1 MTTLIQ
7 QAIDCSLQCRWEEA
21 IDLNLEVLAQN
32 PSDVPTLNR
41 LAKCY
46 LQLGDKKSAKETY
59 QKVLVHDKYNSVAL
73 KNLKTINLAVSTVP
87 QELVREDFIENPG
100 LTRTSTLVKVA
111 GREVL
116 ATLSCK
122 QTLLL
127 KPKVRLIS
135 VTTLKGTYVGTL
147 PDDLS
152 LKLKKLLSAGYAYQ
166 VCLKSATDNMASIF
180 IRETKRPHKKNALP
194 SFNRAHA
201 KFANS
206 H

>member
-1 MTTLIQ
+1 MTTLIR
-7 QAIDCSLQCRWEEA
+7 QAIDCSLNCRWEEA
-21 IDLNLEVLAQN
+21 IDLNLEILTNN
-32 PSDVPTLNR
+32 PDDVPTLNR

-59 QKVLVHDKYNSVAL
+59 QKVLEQDKYNAVAL
-73 KNLKTINLAVSTVP
+73 KNLKILNLAVSTSP
-87 QELVREDFIENPG
+87 NELVREDFIENPG

-116 ATLSCK
+116 AKLSCK
-122 QTLLL
+122 QILVL

-135 VTTLKGTYVGTL
+135 VTTTQGTYIGTL

-152 LKLKKLLSAGYAYQ
+152 LKLKKLLSAGYSYQ
-166 VCLKSATDNMASIF
+166 VCLRSATDNMASIF
-180 IRETKRPHKKNALP
+180 IREIKRPHKKTALP

-201 KFANS
+201 KFAN
-206 H
+206 

>member
-7 QAIDCSLQCRWEEA
+7 QAIDCSLKCLWDEA
-21 IDLNLEVLAQN
+21 IDLNLEILQQTPNDIA
-32 PSDVPTLNR
+32 TLNR

-46 LQLGDKKSAKETY
+46 LQLGDKKSAKTTY
-59 QKVLVHDKYNSVAL
+59 LKVLEHDKYNSVAL
-73 KNLKTINLAVSTVP
+73 KNLKTLNLAVATSP
-87 QELVREDFIENPG
+87 NELVREDFIENPG
-100 LTRTSTLVKVA
+100 LTKTSSLIKVA

-122 QTLLL
+122 QILVL

-135 VTTLKGTYVGTL
+135 VSTTKGTYVGTL

-152 LKLKKLLSAGYAYQ
+152 LKLKKLLDHGYEYQ

-180 IRETKRPHKKNALP
+180 IREIKRPNKKNVLP
-194 SFNRAHA
+194 SFNRAHI
-201 KFANS
+201 KFV
-206 H
+206 

>member
-1 MTTLIQ
+1 MTTKIQ
-7 QAIDCSLQCRWEEA
+7 QAIDASLQCLWDEA
-21 IDLNLEVLAQN
+21 IDLNLDILTSN
-32 PSDVPTLNR
+32 PTDIATLNR

-59 QKVLVHDKYNSVAL
+59 QKVLELDKYNAVAL
-73 KNLKTINLAVSTVP
+73 KNLKTLNLAVSTSTN
-87 QELVREDFIENPG
+87 ELAREDFIESPG
-100 LTRTSTLVKVA
+100 YTRTSSLIKVA
-111 GREVL
+111 GRDVL

-135 VTTLKGTYVGTL
+135 VTTTKGVYVGTL

-152 LKLKKLLSAGYAYQ
+152 LKIKKLLDQGYSYQ

-180 IRETKRPHKKNALP
+180 IREIKRPNKKNVLP
-194 SFNRAHA
+194 SFNRAFSRH
-201 KFANS
+201 
-206 H
+206 

>member
-7 QAIDCSLQCRWEEA
+7 QAIDASLKCLWDEA
-21 IDLNLEVLAQN
+21 IDLNLEILTQN
-32 PSDVPTLNR
+32 PTDIATLNR

-59 QKVLVHDKYNSVAL
+59 RKVLEHDKYNSVAL
-73 KNLKTINLAVSTVP
+73 KNLKTLNLAVSTSP
-87 QELVREDFIENPG
+87 NELVREDFIENPG
-100 LTRTSTLVKVA
+100 ITRTSVLIKVA

-122 QTLLL
+122 QLLVL

-135 VTTLKGTYVGTL
+135 VSTTKGVYVGTL

-152 LKLKKLLSAGYAYQ
+152 LKLKKLLATGYAYQ
-166 VCLKSATDNMASIF
+166 VCLKSATDNMASVF
-180 IRETKRPHKKNALP
+180 IRETKRPNKKNVLP
-194 SFNRAHA
+194 SFNRTHI
-201 KFANS
+201 KFAN
-206 H
+206 

>member
-7 QAIDCSLQCRWEEA
+7 QAIDASLKCLWDDA
-21 IDLNLEVLAQN
+21 IDLNLAILSQN
-32 PSDVPTLNR
+32 PTDVATLNR

-46 LQLGDKKSAKETY
+46 LELGDKKSAKETY
-59 QKVLVHDKYNSVAL
+59 HKVLEYDKYNAVAL
-73 KNLKTINLAVSTVP
+73 KNLKTLNLAVATSVN
-87 QELVREDFIENPG
+87 ELVREDFIENPG
-100 LTRTSTLVKVA
+100 LTKTSTLIKVA

-122 QTLLL
+122 QVLIL

-135 VTTLKGTYVGTL
+135 VVTTRGVYIGTL

-152 LKLKKLLSAGYAYQ
+152 LKLKKLLDIGYEYQ

-180 IRETKRPHKKNALP
+180 IREIKRPNKKNVLP
-194 SFNRAHA
+194 SFNKAHI
-201 KFANS
+201 KFS
-206 H
+206 T